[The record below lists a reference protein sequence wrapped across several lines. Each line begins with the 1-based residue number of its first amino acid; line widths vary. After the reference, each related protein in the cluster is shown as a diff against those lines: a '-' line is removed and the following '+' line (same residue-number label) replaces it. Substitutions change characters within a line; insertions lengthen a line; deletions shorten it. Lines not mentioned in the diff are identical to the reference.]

1 MNRKVRVFQPAPR
14 DARAHDGS
22 WPVLLWEPASTQPR
36 GGTPRSLER
45 ASTPCAMAPVV
56 LEVRPRFRTAD
67 AEVTVGSGAEC
78 DIVLAEPTVSRLH
91 ARLRREPHT
100 GLWCVT
106 DLESERG
113 TYQDG
118 VLILPGRPAPLLC
131 RSRLTL
137 GNVELLFLQT
147 YAFEQSVRVS
157 SLTPP
162 VSLTRRR

>member
-1 MNRKVRVFQPAPR
+1 MLQPTPR

-22 WPVLLWEPASTQPR
+22 WPVLLWEPTSPRTRVGAARPPLGSTESR
-36 GGTPRSLER
+36 T
-45 ASTPCAMAPVV
+45 VV
-56 LEVRPRFRTAD
+56 LELRPRLRPAD
-67 AEVTVGSGAEC
+67 ADVTVGSGAEC
-78 DIVLAEPTVSRLH
+78 DIVLAESTVSRLH
-91 ARLRREPHT
+91 ARFRREPHT
-100 GLWCVT
+100 GLWSVT

-137 GNVELLFLQT
+137 GNVELVFLQK
-147 YAFEQSVRVS
+147 YAFEQALSAS
-157 SLTPP
+157 SRASP